1 MRLVCDHCEAESDK
15 AILGTSHYC
24 GDNDATDPQI
34 TGIWRLPKK
43 EGQHADPKAN
53 PEDLRKMLESIR
65 VRSPEVLNEKGAVRL
80 PEVRAVTDGEGQSEH
95 QGDGGQKPR

>member
-1 MRLVCDHCEAESDK
+1 MKLICDNCGEESDK

-24 GDNDATDPQI
+24 TREGFI
-34 TGIWRLPKK
+34 TGNWRLPKR
-43 EGQHADPKAN
+43 EGQYADPKAN
-53 PEDLRKMLESIR
+53 PEDLQKMLKSVR
-65 VRSPEVLNEKGAVRL
+65 VHPSEVLNEKGAVRL